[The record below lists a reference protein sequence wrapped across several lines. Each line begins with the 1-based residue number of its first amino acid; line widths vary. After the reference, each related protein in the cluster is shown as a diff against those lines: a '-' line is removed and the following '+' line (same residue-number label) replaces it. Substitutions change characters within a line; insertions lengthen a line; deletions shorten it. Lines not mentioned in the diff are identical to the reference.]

1 MSSRELT
8 MIEIKEVL
16 RRWQAAQSLHQIAR
30 ETALDRKTVRR
41 YLGRPSSAGWPVV
54 TASTELLR
62 VNWHCLDP
70 HAAMRQGDGAATL
83 QFRGGIEVPYGRVD
97 SENGRAEIHWTGTP
111 APILESPEVTGCP
124 RGDTLGPRWR
134 RSSTSFPA
142 MFPRAPAVLTDPRR

>member
-41 YLGRPSSAGWPVV
+41 YLGRPSSAGWPVA

-70 HAAMRQGDGAATL
+70 MRPCGRETEL
-83 QFRGGIEVPYGRVD
+83 QRCNTGGLTARMDVPKF
-97 SENGRAEIHWTGTP
+97 A
-111 APILESPEVTGCP
+111 
-124 RGDTLGPRWR
+124 GP
-134 RSSTSFPA
+134 
-142 MFPRAPAVLTDPRR
+142 VQ

>member
-1 MSSRELT
+1 

-41 YLGRPSSAGWPVV
+41 YLGRPSSAGWPVA

-83 QFRGGIEVPYGRVD
+83 QFRGGIEVPYWRVD
-97 SENGRAEIHWTGTP
+97 SENGRAEIHWTGTRDDG
-111 APILESPEVTGCP
+111 V
-124 RGDTLGPRWR
+124 
-134 RSSTSFPA
+134 SS
-142 MFPRAPAVLTDPRR
+142 